1 MKNIILNEICQVLE
15 QFMSWLLQARLDAGY
30 AMQGDFVKALADNG
44 LVKSQNAVSTWE
56 TRGRLPTGIVGS
68 ADQLQILADTLK
80 MTPVELLR
88 ISGHEIDVL
97 TLNGQQ
103 LSRHIQDFLQEA
115 LRCTPEQLEAFLPKF
130 TDMLQYVRTTSNY
143 DNS

>member
-1 MKNIILNEICQVLE
+1 
-15 QFMSWLLQARLDAGY
+15 MSWLLQARLDAGY
-30 AMQGDFVKALADNG
+30 AMQGDFVKALAENG

-56 TRGRLPTGIVGS
+56 TRDRLPTGIVGS
-68 ADQLQILADTLK
+68 ADQLQIVADTLK

-103 LSRHIQDFLQEA
+103 LSRYVQDFLAEA
-115 LRCTPEQLEAFLPKF
+115 LKCTPEQLEAFLPKF
-130 TDMLQYVRTTSNY
+130 TEMLRYTRSAC
-143 DNS
+143 DCDSS